1 MSRRTRAA
9 VLPIFAISIFG
20 LLAAVGLALDGAYAA
35 AASRDLQSIADYSAR
50 VSADRAI
57 SACTA
62 PPGELCPLD
71 EGLAA
76 DALTAVADAWGSVP
90 SSLTIGESS
99 LGFEEGDNGTVRVVV
114 AMTACHRPLLL
125 SFAVSGANCGAGQ
138 IDLITVGSAVVGS
151 GH

>member
-76 DALTAVADAWGSVP
+76 VADAWGSVP